1 MQTGRRG
8 LCQSGGARGSTGTRP
23 NGVPASP
30 SVRLGSLHGCAA
42 LAAHAPPKLS
52 TGATAP
58 GGASPSLPAMAAR
71 LPGLPGPLHREPAGG
86 RLAFH
91 YVELRRVHPVS
102 DRRLPRPL
110 PGPEARG
117 LGNQRESGINPN
129 MKMRVRA
136 GGFGR
141 RPPCVVRGELESHAS
156 RQPGESKGHASRQR
170 NASYF
175 RLTIRG
181 RLRRSTHRPPYLGAG

>member
-1 MQTGRRG
+1 MASLDVESSKPRE
-8 LCQSGGARGSTGTRP
+8 SSSKTRT
-23 NGVPASP
+23 
-30 SVRLGSLHGCAA
+30 
-42 LAAHAPPKLS
+42 APP
-52 TGATAP
+52 
-58 GGASPSLPAMAAR
+58 
-71 LPGLPGPLHREPAGG
+71 EAGG

-129 MKMRVRA
+129 MEMRVRA

-141 RPPCVVRGELESHAS
+141 RPPCVVPEELESHAS
-156 RQPGESKGHASRQR
+156 RQP
-170 NASYF
+170 
-175 RLTIRG
+175 
-181 RLRRSTHRPPYLGAG
+181 